1 MINCLEKF
9 NLDKKIAYMVD
20 EFGFIGS
27 KELICTNVLIS
38 PLLICINKL
47 LLYNRNCNEIF

>member
-1 MINCLEKF
+1 MINCLATF

-27 KELICTNVLIS
+27 KETGVIVSVGSKTSWIRY
-38 PLLICINKL
+38 K
-47 LLYNRNCNEIF
+47 